1 MNKVATIENNGRKN
15 NYNFI
20 TLILF
25 WCGLVVVSSLYLTI
39 PLVSIFADNFNET
52 TATAAWTG
60 SVFSLCYAIGLLI
73 FGHLS
78 DRLDRKQIILLG
90 LICLTI
96 ISPILGTVE
105 TLTFLIV
112 LRGMQGFLAATFAPV
127 ALAYIVDVF
136 PEERRVTATG
146 FVASGFLMAG
156 IIGQVFSSLVSQ
168 WLGWQSV
175 FYILGG
181 VYFLTAILVAVLI
194 PKGERTNKNENLMS
208 TMHQLKTIF
217 TNIYLIYCYIITV
230 TLLLSFVGMYTV
242 LGNYLT
248 TNFNLDD
255 NQILSVRAVGIFG
268 MLLSPFSG
276 KLVEKFGI
284 YNVIRSGLL
293 LAVIGLTILG
303 ISSNLAFLV
312 IMSVVFVA
320 GISMTVPS
328 LITVVGQLGGQSRGM
343 AVALYTFILFIGATL
358 APIIAMSLLKTG
370 NYFLTFETFAVLIGI
385 GLFVS
390 FFIKP
395 KKIRY

>member
-1 MNKVATIENNGRKN
+1 MNEVVPIENIVRKQ

-39 PLVSIFADNFNET
+39 PLVSIFADTFNET
-52 TATAAWTG
+52 TAFAAWTG

-73 FGHLS
+73 FGQLS
-78 DRLDRKQIILLG
+78 DRLDRKKIILLG

-105 TLTFLIV
+105 TLISLIV
-112 LRGMQGFLAATFAPV
+112 LRGLQGFLAATFAPV
-127 ALAYIVDVF
+127 ALAYIVDIF
-136 PEERRVTATG
+136 PEKRRVTATG

-168 WLGWQSV
+168 RLGWNSV

-181 VYFLTAILVAVLI
+181 VYFLTAILVSTLI
-194 PKGERTNKNENLMS
+194 PRGERPNENANLLD
-208 TMHQLKTIF
+208 TMHQLKIIF
-217 TNIYLIYCYIITV
+217 TNKYLINCYIITV
-230 TLLLSFVGMYTV
+230 TLLLTFVGMYTV
-242 LGNYLT
+242 LGSYLT

-255 NQILSVRAVGIFG
+255 NQILYVRAVGIVG
-268 MLLSPFSG
+268 MILSPFSG
-276 KLVEKFGI
+276 RLVEKFGI
-284 YNVIRSGLL
+284 YNVIRGGLL
-293 LAVIGLTILG
+293 LAFIGLTILG
-303 ISSNLAFLV
+303 MSSNLASLV

-343 AVALYTFILFIGATL
+343 SVAFYTFILFIGATL
-358 APIIAMSLLKTG
+358 APIIAMNLLKTG
-370 NYFLTFETFAVLIGI
+370 NYLLTFETFAVLIGI

-395 KKIRY
+395 IKN